1 MMAATATHFRLQH
14 CARARSQVCLSLL
27 CHISLHERLSKFI
40 RARLGGG
47 NKRGPTARSSSNILD
62 TIKVLGQE
70 KKIKSI
76 LGSSTLDS
84 VREFHNGTLKTIHD
98 SLSLLGN
105 SHSTQVLG
113 FSLSFRRLD
122 LEDFLSLSPL
132 RHSEFETLTGVN
144 LIHGILDPLIRIKI
158 GDQTLKN
165 LISVLRHGLRQSAL
179 DRHGKILLCLKHS
192 IKFQIRQF
200 STENVKHMR
209 GDLTPGISQRIK
221 GFINLLLQYLEL
233 NRDNGGKEYVVHGF
247 GFDADIELLDA
258 VGEFSGH
265 FFDAADE
272 ESETWI
278 REAFEFSESFD
289 YAYFGG

>member
-1 MMAATATHFRLQH
+1 
-14 CARARSQVCLSLL
+14 
-27 CHISLHERLSKFI
+27 
-40 RARLGGG
+40 
-47 NKRGPTARSSSNILD
+47 
-62 TIKVLGQE
+62 
-70 KKIKSI
+70 
-76 LGSSTLDS
+76 
-84 VREFHNGTLKTIHD
+84 
-98 SLSLLGN
+98 
-105 SHSTQVLG
+105 
-113 FSLSFRRLD
+113 
-122 LEDFLSLSPL
+122 
-132 RHSEFETLTGVN
+132 
-144 LIHGILDPLIRIKI
+144 
-158 GDQTLKN
+158 
-165 LISVLRHGLRQSAL
+165 
-179 DRHGKILLCLKHS
+179 
-192 IKFQIRQF
+192 
-200 STENVKHMR
+200 MR